1 MILVANK
8 AVCDGVRTGVVVAM
22 ASTTA
27 GAGGEQYTAASS
39 RGKRKVASSREF
51 SWLVKLAQSEQIA
64 RSVDA

>member
-27 GAGGEQYTAASS
+27 GAGGEQYTAAS
-39 RGKRKVASSREF
+39 
-51 SWLVKLAQSEQIA
+51 
-64 RSVDA
+64 